1 MRLIHTADW
10 HLGHKLHEVDR
21 REEHEA
27 FLDWL
32 VETIREREADALLMS
47 GDVFDTANPSA
58 EAQELWYRFLARCR
72 RRNPDV
78 DIVVIGGN
86 HDSAGRLDAPN
97 PLLRELGVHIVGGLP
112 RSGREVLIEDLL
124 KPIADRDGNIG
135 AWVAAVPFLRTPDL
149 PPVEADDPLVAGVA
163 QLYGQIL
170 DAARDKADN
179 SGGGDCAVI
188 AMGHLYLS
196 GTSLSE
202 MSERK
207 VLGGNQHALPVGMFP
222 EDIAYVALGHL
233 HLPQEVGR
241 ENVRYSGSPV
251 PLSISERGYPHQVVE
266 VVLEGARFVGWEA
279 IPIPRTRDLLR
290 IPDTGALP
298 PSELLAELVALP
310 NAPALLTSE
319 AVDGEEGADAG
330 GMPPLLQVAA
340 LLERPEPSLR
350 HDVEQA
356 LEGKHARL
364 VTLTVE
370 HTGHGGALADQDSAG
385 GLAEVDHEQ
394 VFRLAWTKS
403 YQEDPPPD
411 MLAAFHELVDHVTQ
425 GGDR

>member
-21 REEHEA
+21 RAEHEA

-32 VETIREREADALLMS
+32 VETIREREADGLLMS

-72 RRNPDV
+72 RRNPDM

-97 PLLRELGVHIVGGLP
+97 PLLKALGVHVVGGLP
-112 RSGREVLIEDLL
+112 RKGREVLIDDLL
-124 KPIADRDGNIG
+124 IPIKDRDGNIG

-149 PPVEADDPLVAGVA
+149 PSVEADDPLVAGVA
-163 QLYGQIL
+163 HLYGQIL
-170 DAARDKADN
+170 DGAREKAGDTA
-179 SGGGDCAVI
+179 GGDCAVI

-207 VLGGNQHALPVGMFP
+207 VLGGNQHALPAGMFP
-222 EDIAYVALGHL
+222 DDIAYVALGHL

-241 ENVRYSGSPV
+241 ENVRYSGSPL

-279 IPIPRTRDLLR
+279 IPIPRTRGCLR
-290 IPDTGALP
+290 IPGKGALP
-298 PSELLAELVALP
+298 VSELLVELAALP
-310 NAPALLTSE
+310 NAQ
-319 AVDGEEGADAG
+319 GAS
-330 GMPPLLQVAA
+330 GMTPLLQVAA
-340 LLERPEPSLR
+340 LLKRPEPSLR

-364 VTLTVE
+364 VTLNVE
-370 HTGHGGALADQDSAG
+370 HTGHGGALADQDPAS

-411 MLAAFHELVDHVTQ
+411 MLAAFHELVDQVLQ
-425 GGDR
+425 GGGQ